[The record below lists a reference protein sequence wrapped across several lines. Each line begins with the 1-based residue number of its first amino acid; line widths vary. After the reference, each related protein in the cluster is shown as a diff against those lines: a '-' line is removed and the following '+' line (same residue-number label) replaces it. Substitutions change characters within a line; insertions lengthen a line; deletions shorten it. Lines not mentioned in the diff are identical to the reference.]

1 MLPNLKSAN
10 PKTRHNK
17 RDSLNNYPIDNE
29 NKSMS
34 FGNDVSHSF
43 GRKTPSRS
51 NNQHPRQQP

>member
-17 RDSLNNYPIDNE
+17 KDSFNNYPIDNE

-51 NNQHPRQQP
+51 NN

>member
-1 MLPNLKSAN
+1 M
-10 PKTRHNK
+10 PKDKNK
-17 RDSLNNYPIDNE
+17 KNNICHQNKDSFNNYPIDNE

-51 NNQHPRQQP
+51 NN